1 MKKNFIA
8 SAALAAAGLLVL
20 SACAGAAEEAPAP
33 APAAPAVEEAVEL
46 SGSFALDGSSTVGP
60 FSEVAAELFMEA
72 NPGVTVT
79 VAQSGTGGGFE
90 KFCNGETVGSNASRP
105 IKDEEIALCEANGIV
120 YDFVTVAQDALAIVV
135 NGENPLQCIT
145 VEQAKAIWEGGSTV
159 TTWAQSGVDVPAD
172 FASGEIMLYG
182 PGADSGT
189 FDFFLEEIVGGDEPA
204 INLNY
209 QDIGEDDNAAVEGV
223 KGDVNAMAFI
233 PLSYFI
239 EAESRGDVK
248 GLEIDAGDGCVAP
261 TADNVIAEAYYL
273 GRLLFTYGTADAIA
287 RPEIL
292 AFFEFMITENKAI
305 TDLAE
310 FVPLTEAQKTEQ
322 LAKIAALRG

>member
-20 SACAGAAEEAPAP
+20 SACAGAAE
-33 APAAPAVEEAVEL
+33 APAAQAPAATEEAAAL
-46 SGSFALDGSSTVGP
+46 SGTFTLDGSSTVGP

-72 NPGVTVT
+72 NPGVTVF

-90 KFCNGETVGSNASRP
+90 KFCNGETIGSNASRP
-105 IKDEEIALCEANGIV
+105 IKEEEIARCEANGVV

-145 VEQAKAIWEGGSTV
+145 VDQAKAIWEGGSTV
-159 TTWAQSGVDVPAD
+159 TTWAQAGVDVPAD
-172 FASGEIMLYG
+172 FASGEISLYG

-209 QDIGEDDNAAVEGV
+209 RDIGEDDNAAVTGV
-223 KGDVNAMAFI
+223 QGGVNAMAFI

-239 EAESRGDVK
+239 EAEARGEVK
-248 GLEIDAGDGCVAP
+248 GLEINAGDGCVAP
-261 TADNVIAEAYYL
+261 TAENVIAEAYYL
-273 GRLLFTYGTADAIA
+273 GRLLFTYGTAEAIQ

-292 AFFEFMITENKAI
+292 AFFEFMITENEAI
-305 TDLAE
+305 TKLADV
-310 FVPLTEAQKTEQ
+310 VPLTEAQKTEQ
-322 LAKIAALRG
+322 LAKIAALKG

>member
-172 FASGEIMLYG
+172 FASGEIVLYG